1 MIRNRKILESRCA
14 PILELFLPFIP
25 SNEKASNIHPI
36 QEPIKAL
43 FDITIHPS
51 KRR

>member
-14 PILELFLPFIP
+14 PISELFLPFIP

-43 FDITIHPS
+43 LDITIHPS